1 LKNFPKKFSE
11 TIKKSSILFII
22 GLFRLILVKG
32 TNYNYSYSEY
42 GLHWNFFFTI
52 FFVRIFSCPLSIITR
67 KSSLKS
73 FLLSISIG
81 IAYQILLSYDD
92 ADFTKF
98 LLDYYPNERETL
110 IEQNKEG
117 NYNYFRFFL
126 YMMHSCYWLFLNLIS
141 HFDILKNCQGI
152 ASTIGYLSIFLAGE
166 AVCYRIHQ
174 IVKEE

>member
-1 LKNFPKKFSE
+1 MKNFPKKFSE

-32 TNYNYSYSEY
+32 TNYNYSFTEY

-98 LLDYYPNERETL
+98 LIDFYPNERETL

-117 NYNYFRFFL
+117 NYNYFSFFCL
-126 YMMHSCYWLFLNLIS
+126 LAVMLLAFLNLIL

-174 IVKEE
+174 KAKEE